1 MERLL
6 EGPRFI
12 EIFGLQVSES
22 IITMWIVMAVLIIFA
37 LIARREMKLYP
48 DKFQN
53 VLEMIVEGVENL
65 VTSTMGDNR
74 RGFAPY
80 MGTLFMFLA
89 VANLTG
95 LFGIRPPT
103 SDINITLGLALMTF
117 VGIHF
122 YGLKHK
128 GLGHIKGLAE
138 PVFIFLPIN
147 IISELAKPVSLAFRL
162 FGNILGGAIIMA
174 MIGGAIGLFV
184 PIVPSLYFDIFSGL
198 LQSFI
203 FVMLTMVFF
212 TLAIE

>member
-1 MERLL
+1 MERIL
-6 EGPRFI
+6 EGPHYI
-12 EIFGLQVSES
+12 EIFGISISES
-22 IITMWIVMAVLIIFA
+22 IINMWIAMAVIIVFG
-37 LIARREMKLYP
+37 IVARRSMKLYP

-53 VLEMIVEGVENL
+53 FVEIIVEGVENL
-65 VTSTMGDNR
+65 VTSTMGDKQ

-80 MGTLFMFLA
+80 IGTLFMFLA

-95 LFGIRPPT
+95 LFSLRPPT
-103 SDINITLGLALMTF
+103 ADINVSLGLALMTF
-117 VGIHF
+117 FGIHY
-122 YGLKHK
+122 YGLKRK
-128 GLGHIKGLAE
+128 GFGHIKGLAE
-138 PVFIFLPIN
+138 PIILFLPIN

-162 FGNILGGAIIMA
+162 FGNIFGGAIIMA

-184 PIVPSLYFDIFSGL
+184 PVLPSLYFDIFSGL